1 MGSNAAVILA
11 KTTLA
16 HVPARCDRQ
25 ARSCVVMLGTG
36 TPNADPDRD
45 GPSLAVVVD
54 EASYLVNLGVGV
66 VRREAADVRFPALA
80 EPGPLHDQVRP
91 DL

>member
-1 MGSNAAVILA
+1 
-11 KTTLA
+11 
-16 HVPARCDRQ
+16 
-25 ARSCVVMLGTG
+25 MLGTG
-36 TPNADPDRD
+36 TPNADPDRY
-45 GPSLAVVVD
+45 GPSLAVVAD
-54 EASYLVNLGVGV
+54 EASYLVDFGVRV